1 MNNNEDENILFNH
14 SCTFLPENSFSP
26 FYICSNNDNIVK
38 EKNYDEIIF
47 ENKFNEVFLNTKPKF
62 ELDDDDMNLYHDYE
76 ISELA
81 PVTFNKVKLIQN
93 NDPIYYIKYSLNEE
107 KMTKKKFYIEK
118 KPNKNSPSKF
128 KIFTEINS
136 DFFLQKYKS
145 NKVILCS
152 VISNYHFNPRYFN
165 VEKIEEEQNNNPQII
180 IGKKRKKRKYKPDD
194 IRKKIKARFHKTLK
208 NIINEN
214 LKQSGSK
221 EFFDLLPQSFISNI
235 SRAKNNEVLN
245 MKYRKILEKDFSEEL
260 KDLKQKKIDH
270 SKFEKNMK
278 VLKYLD
284 DNPEISKK
292 SGFTALSSLTYK
304 DILREYF
311 SSQEFINSI
320 EKLKQNENKIYI
332 QEYIEKSKKYIEF
345 FDKFP

>member
-1 MNNNEDENILFNH
+1 MNFLNSFEKHLLDKKRKINFQINSKENNENILKD
-14 SCTFLPENSFSP
+14 SQDLNS
-26 FYICSNNDNIVK
+26 NI
-38 EKNYDEIIF
+38 F
-47 ENKFNEVFLNTKPKF
+47 
-62 ELDDDDMNLYHDYE
+62 
-76 ISELA
+76 
-81 PVTFNKVKLIQN
+81 QR
-93 NDPIYYIKYSLNEE
+93 
-107 KMTKKKFYIEK
+107 
-118 KPNKNSPSKF
+118 
-128 KIFTEINS
+128 
-136 DFFLQKYKS
+136 DF
-145 NKVILCS
+145 
-152 VISNYHFNPRYFN
+152 
-165 VEKIEEEQNNNPQII
+165 
-180 IGKKRKKRKYKPDD
+180 KKRKKLRKKRKFKPDD